1 MDHLLLQ
8 FYYNDN
14 CNVGS
19 HKKRHDECTYVDKT
33 AACLVLCKGL
43 MMDLFNPKHVAKT

>member
-1 MDHLLLQ
+1 MWDPTKK
-8 FYYNDN
+8 DTT
-14 CNVGS
+14 NVP
-19 HKKRHDECTYVDKT
+19 YVDKT